1 MVVKEL
7 TSRDFDSFI
16 KKGNVVVDFWASWC
30 APCRILSPIV
40 EELAKER
47 KDIKFGKVDADAESE
62 LTQKFRIMSI
72 PTLLYFKDGE
82 MVNRTS
88 GAMPKEDLEGELD
101 SVF

>member
-1 MVVKEL
+1 MTVKEL
-7 TSRDFDSFI
+7 KTHEFDSFI

-30 APCRILSPIV
+30 GPCKILSPIID
-40 EELAKER
+40 ELSKER
-47 KDIKFGKVDADAESE
+47 KDIHFAKVDADAESD

-88 GAMPKEDLEGELD
+88 GAMPKEDLEEEFGN
-101 SVF
+101 VF